1 MENTFKQYRIST
13 INNYIMNIAKLKYT
27 DKETAIADLLAK
39 KVYIETENL
48 DKEITLAYGQGIQ
61 AVVEIGLIVLENG
74 TYDAGFNEITAPVYA
89 DGYHYDVM
97 SENEIKFD
105 NSIEVKNPKHTFA
118 GYEVVTDSIYPF
130 DKIIN
135 E

>member
-1 MENTFKQYRIST
+1 
-13 INNYIMNIAKLKYT
+13 MNIYKLKYT

-39 KVYIETENL
+39 KVYVETEQVTEQATEQVL
-48 DKEITLAYGQGIQ
+48 SYGQGIQ
-61 AVVEIGLIVLENG
+61 AIVEIGLIVLENG
-74 TYDAGFNEITAPVYA
+74 TYDADFNEITAPVYA

-118 GYEVVTDSIYPF
+118 GYEVVNDSIYPF